1 MFVRPI
7 AIALAL
13 LWVALLGAC
22 EKPTHENI
30 DKWKTTEHGPQKL
43 ADALANDGL
52 DPDLAAHAGVNL
64 IKLGRDV
71 GVKDELGR
79 MQPARRD
86 AVVAKMAAREWDAAR
101 VDGEM
106 SLPNADQVQAK
117 DALVMLRKLDAAAHA
132 QIDVYLIDW
141 FCVASYERRAETG
154 NALGAPVIRM
164 VGPAAGKKLMAVV
177 DGVLTAPAK
186 GNAHPRVSD
195 ELLIGLAASGN
206 PDGVKYLVD
215 LAKMKTADPTLQ
227 MRALEALYKAYVDP
241 DGEFDVQAPDAL
253 VANLASFT
261 AIARDPNAGDAAAY
275 AIKLI
280 RTIGPPACIAPLVA
294 LVSFPHPNPNFKLTT
309 SDSALKCGGIPAI
322 KDVVHALP
330 DASYSHDELVGAV
343 IADLGNMKPQDK
355 VIAVLRE
362 LLAEKGRIPR
372 WVAIEGLAALK
383 STADAPAI
391 AAVSSS
397 EKLLGYQGDQS
408 GIDPKER
415 KPDPT
420 LGQRAKELAAALG
433 GPK

>member
-1 MFVRPI
+1 MFVRLI
-7 AIALAL
+7 SIALLFA
-13 LWVALLGAC
+13 AFAAC

-30 DKWKTTEHGPQKL
+30 DKWKGTEHGPKKL
-43 ADALANDGL
+43 ADALANEGL
-52 DPDLAAHAGVNL
+52 DPDLAGHAGVNL
-64 IKLGRDV
+64 LKLGRDAE
-71 GVKDELGR
+71 VKDELGR

-101 VDGEM
+101 VENEM
-106 SLPNADQVQAK
+106 SLPNPDQVQAK
-117 DALVMLRKLDAAAHA
+117 DALVMLRKLDAASHA

-164 VGPAAGKKLMAVV
+164 IGPPAGKKLMAVV

-186 GNAHPRVSD
+186 GNVHPRVGD
-195 ELLIGLAASGN
+195 ELLVGVAASGN

-215 LAKMKTADPTLQ
+215 LAKMKTTDQTLG

-241 DGEFDVQAPDAL
+241 NGEFDVQAPDAL
-253 VANLASFT
+253 AANLAAFT

-280 RTIGPPACIAPLVA
+280 RTIGPPACIAPLVG

-397 EKLLGYQGDQS
+397 EKLVGYWGDQS
-408 GIDPKER
+408 GVAAKDR

-420 LGQRAKELAAALG
+420 LGQRAKELAATLG

>member
-1 MFVRPI
+1 MFVRLI
-7 AIALAL
+7 AIAFLLA
-13 LWVALLGAC
+13 AC

-30 DKWKTTEHGPQKL
+30 DKWKGTEHGPKKL
-43 ADALANDGL
+43 ADALVNDGL

-64 IKLGRDV
+64 IKLGRDAD
-71 GVKDELGR
+71 VKDELGR

-101 VDGEM
+101 VDSDM
-106 SLPNADQVQAK
+106 SLPNSEQVQAK
-117 DALVMLRKLDAAAHA
+117 DALVMLRKLDAASHA

-186 GNAHPRVSD
+186 GNAHPRVGD
-195 ELLIGLAASGN
+195 ELLVGLAASGN

-215 LAKMKTADPTLQ
+215 LAKMKTTDPTLP

-241 DGEFDVQAPDAL
+241 NGEFDVQAPDAL
-253 VANLASFT
+253 AANLAAFT
-261 AIARDPNAGDAAAY
+261 AIARDPEAGDAAAY

-280 RTIGPPACIAPLVA
+280 RTIGPPRCIAPLVGI
-294 LVSFPHPNPNFKLTT
+294 VGYPHPNPMFKLTT
-309 SDSALKCGGIPAI
+309 ADSALKCGGIPAI

-343 IADLGNMKPQDK
+343 IADLGNMKPADK

-397 EKLLGYQGDQS
+397 DKLLGYWGDQS
-408 GIDPKER
+408 GVAAKDR

-420 LGQRAKELAAALG
+420 LGQRAKELAAALAG
-433 GPK
+433 AK

>member
-1 MFVRPI
+1 MFVRLI
-7 AIALAL
+7 AIALLFAAL
-13 LWVALLGAC
+13 AAC

-30 DKWKTTEHGPQKL
+30 DKWKGTEHGPKKL
-43 ADALANDGL
+43 ADALANEGL

-64 IKLGRDV
+64 IKLGRDAD
-71 GVKDELGR
+71 VKDELGR

-101 VDGEM
+101 VDSDM
-106 SLPNADQVQAK
+106 SLPNPEQVQAK
-117 DALVMLRKLDAAAHA
+117 DALVMLRKLDAASHA

-164 VGPAAGKKLMAVV
+164 IGPAAGKKLMAVV
-177 DGVLTAPAK
+177 DGLLTAPAK
-186 GNAHPRVSD
+186 GNAHARVGD
-195 ELLIGLAASGN
+195 ELLVGLAASGN

-215 LAKMKTADPTLQ
+215 LAKMKTADPTLP

-241 DGEFDVQAPDAL
+241 NGELDVQAPDAL
-253 VANLASFT
+253 AANLAAFT
-261 AIARDPNAGDAAAY
+261 AIARDPDAGDAAAY

-280 RTIGPPACIAPLVA
+280 RTIGPPACIAPLVG
-294 LVSFPHPNPNFKLTT
+294 LVGYPHPNPKFKLTT
-309 SDSALKCGGIPAI
+309 ADSALKCGGIPAI

-330 DASYSHDELVGAV
+330 DASYSHDDLNGAV
-343 IADLGNMKPQDK
+343 IADLGNMKPTDK

-383 STADAPAI
+383 SAADAPAI

-397 EKLLGYQGDQS
+397 EKLVGYWGDQS
-408 GIDPKER
+408 GVAVKDR

-420 LGQRAKELAAALG
+420 LGQRAKELAALLAG
-433 GPK
+433 AK